1 MHSWLCNAAGFG
13 WSVATAEPA
22 IGPSDAPRFFPAE
35 IIIIYV
41 GLGIALA
48 WIIWWIARSRRNP
61 LARALRRRND
71 FRFDTVLVAMCAYL
85 ITATVLLGAAELFA
99 TEQDGAASSGDEA
112 SANEDIGPVAT
123 GLVDAV
129 AKVAMVS
136 VCLVLV
142 SRQFHGGI
150 SRFLLGR
157 RRVISDIAVGMLV
170 AVAALAL
177 CQWIGHL
184 TESLF
189 RSVAPDY
196 VFEQHETIKALRRGD
211 RSLAAVW
218 MLRLGAVLVAPIA
231 EEVFFRGLLQTSL
244 SSAIRSRWG
253 AVAITSFAFAAV
265 HALPHHWPALIVLS
279 MLMGAAYERTG
290 SLITPIT
297 IHMIFNGNTLF
308 WDSLR

>member
-13 WSVATAEPA
+13 WFFAAAQPVIDP
-22 IGPSDAPRFFPAE
+22 PDAPRFFAAE
-35 IIIIYV
+35 SILVYV

-48 WIIWWIARSRRNP
+48 WLIWWIARSRRDP
-61 LARALRRRND
+61 LALAPLREHK
-71 FRFDTVLVAMCAYL
+71 FRFETVLVVMCAYL
-85 ITATVLLGAAELFA
+85 VTATVLLGVAHLFA
-99 TEQDGAASSGDEA
+99 GDPTSSEGGDPSGEVIA
-112 SANEDIGPVAT
+112 PAIT
-123 GLVDAV
+123 GLADAL
-129 AKVAMVS
+129 AKMATVG

-142 SRQFHGGI
+142 SQQFHGGI
-150 SRFLLGR
+150 GRFLLGR
-157 RRVISDIAVGMLV
+157 RRVISDVAVGVLV
-170 AVAALAL
+170 AVAATAL
-177 CQWIGHL
+177 CQWIGHFSEL
-184 TESLF
+184 AV
-189 RSVAPDY
+189 RSIAPDY

-211 RSLAAVW
+211 QSMATVW
-218 MLRLGAVLVAPIA
+218 LLRLGAVLVAPIA
-231 EEVFFRGLLQTSL
+231 EELFFRGLLQTML
-244 SSAIRSRWG
+244 VRVVRSRWG